1 MLELGD
7 PTAVL
12 MQEQQEKEPAGAL
25 PQGTPLEVEAAS
37 LLDVLVLGEAAL
49 MVVASCLL
57 LMVEEAELGDADQL
71 SHPEAW
77 VRPTSGSPQAASSAL
92 TPERRCSPDYRQPHQ

>member
-1 MLELGD
+1 
-7 PTAVL
+7 VL
-12 MQEQQEKEPAGAL
+12 MQEQQEKEPADAL

-37 LLDVLVLGEAAL
+37 LAVLVLGEAAL

-71 SHPEAW
+71 SHSEAW
-77 VRPTSGSPQAASSAL
+77 VLRPTSGTPRAASSAL
-92 TPERRCSPDYRQPHQ
+92 TPERQCSPDRQPHQ

>member
-1 MLELGD
+1 
-7 PTAVL
+7 

-37 LLDVLVLGEAAL
+37 LDVLVLGEAAL

-57 LMVEEAELGDADQL
+57 LVEEAELGDADQL

-77 VRPTSGSPQAASSAL
+77 VLRPTSGTPRAASSAL

>member
-1 MLELGD
+1 
-7 PTAVL
+7 

-77 VRPTSGSPQAASSAL
+77 VLRPTSGTPRAASSAL
-92 TPERRCSPDYRQPHQ
+92 TPERQCSPDRQPHQ